1 MIEGKGTYG
10 IVCSSPRLPYLEI
23 YNFDKIK
30 ILSNENIED
39 VKNKNEV
46 SKIFYNIEDYEEERD
61 KYIQLNLYNL
71 PNLYFNKPIYYGEIS
86 INKISKLD
94 YSLRRYILIN
104 PFQITFQRGEIIS
117 SIKNLSI
124 EDFYIKIENLFYLI
138 KYLNDNSFINDDLKL
153 QNTIYINSL
162 FKIIDYSSLINISNM
177 NEEIFESSFLVYFS
191 YYIYLNVLN
200 ISLINII
207 TERTEVNEHY
217 SKKYYDKE
225 EYHYNKKYLF
235 NILSL
240 ISNFF
245 RNISFTIILV
255 DNLTNKNIEIN
266 LLRFLNEIRDYK
278 YNNFK
283 NIYYYNIFNHYLNNK
298 YGNNKKEKLE
308 NIAKRINCYSFG
320 ILLLNSFIN
329 IDSFSNM
336 NLSNN
341 SFHIKILKLAMY
353 LCLNFIKNDTEIYIF
368 EPNIE
373 DIIEKYKTL

>member
-30 ILSNENIED
+30 ILNDETIED
-39 VKNKNEV
+39 VENKNEV
-46 SKIFYNIEDYEEERD
+46 SKIFYNIENYKDERD

-94 YSLRRYILIN
+94 YSLKKYILMN
-104 PFQITFQRGEIIS
+104 PFQITFQRGEIVS

-162 FKIIDYSSLINISNM
+162 FKIIDYSSLINLSNIS
-177 NEEIFESSFLVYFS
+177 EEIFESSFLAYFS
-191 YYIYLNVLN
+191 YYTYLNILN
-200 ISLINII
+200 ISFINII
-207 TERTEVNEHY
+207 TERNEVNEHY
-217 SKKYYDKE
+217 SKKNYDKE
-225 EYHYNKKYLF
+225 EYEYNKEYLC

-240 ISNFF
+240 IFNIF
-245 RNISFTIILV
+245 RNKSFTIILV

-266 LLRFLNEIRDYK
+266 LLRFLNEIKDYK
-278 YNNFK
+278 YNNIK
-283 NIYYYNIFNHYLNNK
+283 NIYYNNIFHHYLNNK

-308 NIAKRINCYSFG
+308 NIAKRINCYAFG

-329 IDSFSNM
+329 IDSFLDID
-336 NLSNN
+336 LSN
-341 SFHIKILKLAMY
+341 SFQIKILKLAMY
-353 LCLNFIKNDTEIYIF
+353 LCLNFIKHDDEIYIF